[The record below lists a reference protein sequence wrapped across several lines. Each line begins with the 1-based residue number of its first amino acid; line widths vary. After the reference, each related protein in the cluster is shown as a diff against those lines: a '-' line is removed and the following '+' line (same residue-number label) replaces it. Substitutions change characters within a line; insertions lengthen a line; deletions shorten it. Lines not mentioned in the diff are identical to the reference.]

1 MLHLLDETLEA
12 FLRAEVPLPARQVD
26 VSFVAPDSEW
36 GAAVT
41 RPTVNLF
48 LWEVRLNRSER
59 ESGMEFVEEE
69 GVRAWRPP
77 KPRVDCRY
85 LVTAWTTEIQ
95 DEHRLLGDVLAGLL
109 RNGEIGAE
117 HLQGAYAPVRPLP
130 TVKVAEPG
138 KDGSPDL
145 WQALGGKLKPALDL
159 WVTAT
164 LDAAV
169 DAEAGPPV
177 ERYEIG
183 VVDRDDPG
191 KSDRLVAVGGEA
203 PDAAGSTVTSPRGR
217 AAVDDEGRFLVRAD
231 EGDEV
236 EVNGAAAKVPA
247 TGSVKIT
254 ANGGRP
260 KKRG

>member
-26 VSFVAPDSEW
+26 VSFVAPDSDW
-36 GAAVT
+36 GAAIT
-41 RPTVNLF
+41 KPTVNVF
-48 LWEVRLNRSER
+48 LWEVRLNTSER
-59 ESGMEFVEEE
+59 QSGMEFVEEE

-77 KPRVDCRY
+77 TPRVDCRY
-85 LVTAWTTEIQ
+85 LVTAWTTEVQ
-95 DEHRLLGDVLAGLL
+95 DEHRLLGAVLAGLL
-109 RNGEIGAE
+109 RNREIAAE

-138 KDGSPDL
+138 EDGSPDL
-145 WQALGGKLKPALDL
+145 WQALGGKLKPGLDL

-164 LDAAV
+164 V
-169 DAEAGPPV
+169 DSGIEAEAGPPV
-177 ERYEIG
+177 ERYEIA
-183 VVDRDDPG
+183 VTDRDDAG

-203 PDAAGSTVTSPRGR
+203 AEAAGEVVTSPRGR
-217 AAVDDEGRFLVRAD
+217 AEVDAGGRFLVRAD

-236 EVNGAAAKVPA
+236 AVGGATAKVPA
-247 TGSVKIT
+247 KGQVRVAAGS
-254 ANGGRP
+254 

>member
-26 VSFVAPDSEW
+26 VSFDAPDSEW

-41 RPTVNLF
+41 KPTVSLF
-48 LWEVRLNRSER
+48 LWEVRLNTSER
-59 ESGMEFVEEE
+59 ESGMEFVEED

-85 LVTAWTTEIQ
+85 LVTAWTTEVR
-95 DEHRLLGDVLAGLL
+95 DEHSLLGSLLATLL
-109 RNGEIGAE
+109 KSREIAPE

-130 TVKVAEPG
+130 TVKVAQPED
-138 KDGSPDL
+138 DGSPDL
-145 WQALGGKLKPALDL
+145 WQALGGKLKPGLDL

-164 LDAAV
+164 V
-169 DAEAGPPV
+169 DSVVETEAGPPV

-191 KSDRLVAVGGEA
+191 KADRLHAVGGEA
-203 PDAAGSTVTSPRGR
+203 IDAAGAAVTSPRGR
-217 AAVDDEGRFLVRAD
+217 ATVDPDGRFLVKAD

-236 EVNGAAAKVPA
+236 TVGGRATKVPA
-247 TGSVKIT
+247 KCRFQVANIKIQL
-254 ANGGRP
+254 
-260 KKRG
+260 

>member
-12 FLRAEVPLPARQVD
+12 FLRAEVPLPARQID
-26 VSFVAPDSEW
+26 VSFDAPDSEW

-41 RPTVNLF
+41 KPTVNLF
-48 LWEVRLNRSER
+48 LWEVRQNTSER

-69 GVRAWRPP
+69 GVRGWRPP

-85 LVTAWTTEIQ
+85 LVTAWTTEVQ
-95 DEHRLLGDVLAGLL
+95 DEHSLLGSLLATLL
-109 RNGEIGAE
+109 TRREIAAE

-130 TVKVAEPG
+130 TVKVAAADD
-138 KDGSPDL
+138 DGSPDL
-145 WQALGGKLKPALDL
+145 WQALGGKLKPGLDL

-164 LDAAV
+164 V
-169 DAEAGPPV
+169 DSVVEAEAGPPV

-191 KSDRLVAVGGEA
+191 KNDRLHAVGGEA
-203 PDAAGSTVTSPRGR
+203 EDAAGQTVTSPRGR
-217 AAVDDEGRFLVRAD
+217 ATVDADGRFLVRAD

-236 EVNGAAAKVPA
+236 AVGERSAKVPA
-247 TGSVKIT
+247 RGAVKVAGGS
-254 ANGGRP
+254 
-260 KKRG
+260 KKR

>member
-12 FLRAEVPLPARQVD
+12 FLRAQVPLPARQVD
-26 VSFVAPDSEW
+26 MSFAAPDSEW

-41 RPTVNLF
+41 KPTVNLF
-48 LWEVRLNRSER
+48 LWEVRLNTSER

-85 LVTAWTTEIQ
+85 LVTAWTTEVQ
-95 DEHRLLGDVLAGLL
+95 DEHRLLGSLLATLL
-109 RNGEIGAE
+109 TSREIGAE

-130 TVKVAEPG
+130 TVKVAQPED
-138 KDGSPDL
+138 DGSPDL
-145 WQALGGKLKPALDL
+145 WQALGGKLKPGLDL

-164 LDAAV
+164 VDAV
-169 DAEAGPPV
+169 VEAEAGPPV
-177 ERYEIG
+177 ERYELEL
-183 VVDRDDPG
+183 VDRDDPDR
-191 KSDRLVAVGGEA
+191 SDRTLTVGGTAE
-203 PDAAGSTVTSPRGR
+203 DAEGAAVISPRGTGT
-217 AAVDDEGRFLVRAD
+217 VDASGRFRIRAE

-236 EVNGAAAKVPA
+236 DVEGGGSAKVPA
-247 TGSVKIT
+247 KGPVEVAGGS
-254 ANGGRP
+254 

>member
-12 FLRAEVPLPARQVD
+12 FLRADGAAAAARQVD
-26 VSFVAPDSEW
+26 VSFDAPDSEW

-41 RPTVNLF
+41 KPTVNLY
-48 LWEVRLNRSER
+48 LWDVRLNTSER
-59 ESGMEFVEEE
+59 ESGMEFVEED

-85 LVTAWTTEIQ
+85 LVTAWTTEVR
-95 DEHRLLGDVLAGLL
+95 DEHSLLGSLLATLL
-109 RNGEIGAE
+109 KSREIAAE
-117 HLQGAYAPVRPLP
+117 HLQGAYSPVRPLP
-130 TVKVAEPG
+130 TVKVAQPED
-138 KDGSPDL
+138 DGSPDL
-145 WQALGGKLKPALDL
+145 WQALGGKLKPGLDL

-164 LDAAV
+164 VDAVV

-191 KSDRLVAVGGEA
+191 KADRLRAVGGEA
-203 PDAAGSTVTSPRGR
+203 SDAAGAAVTSPRGR
-217 AAVDDEGRFLVRAD
+217 ATADAEGRFLVKAD

-236 EVNGAAAKVPA
+236 TVGERSAKVPA
-247 TGSVKIT
+247 KGAVRVAGGS
-254 ANGGRP
+254 
-260 KKRG
+260 KKR